1 MEDIYEKI
9 REALRREWQNGA
21 TQQEIADRANVT
33 NPYINNLLSGKRKVE
48 SMKLETLF
56 KLFPNAEINL
66 SGAQLAGDH
75 AIQIQGGVKSET
87 SAVINK
93 ILEDASLTAEEK
105 VAIGK
110 ALISENET
118 VDYTNA
124 DTFAVSQLTE
134 ARQEKWNRFQEIGW
148 TGEQYAKLFEV
159 WQKTKAGTI
168 KALMDTYGYTQSQAE
183 TIWRMVKNQ

>member
-1 MEDIYEKI
+1 MSSSQEK
-9 REALRREWQNGA
+9 RQALFEADG
-21 TQQEIADRANVT
+21 
-33 NPYINNLLSGKRKVE
+33 
-48 SMKLETLF
+48 
-56 KLFPNAEINL
+56 
-66 SGAQLAGDH
+66 
-75 AIQIQGGVKSET
+75 
-87 SAVINK
+87 
-93 ILEDASLTAEEK
+93 LTAEEK